1 MHLRSRRAA
10 LPAIL
15 AIGLALAAIAPAAAA
30 GPTVRRLASNL
41 DNPRG
46 VTVGL
51 NGWVYVAQAGRGGSN
66 AGYGAT
72 GKITRFRSGE
82 RQTWRSGLPSVISE
96 EGASG
101 PHGVAQLPD
110 GRVFTV
116 VGGGPENLNTQ
127 FGEVLRVRPGL
138 TVRIADIATYQDTHP
153 DTTDLDMPPNPTDS
167 NPYGLARVGNR
178 LLVTDAGGN
187 ELLIVNPATRGIR
200 TVAKFPNA
208 GAEAVPTTVAVGP
221 DGYWYVGELKG
232 FPFTPGA
239 SRIWRI
245 APWARDVTCDPA
257 ATASQACHLFATGFT
272 SIVSMAFGPDGSL
285 YVIEMV
291 KNGVLGYFT
300 GTDTVGALWKL
311 RRGVKTE
318 ILPGRFTLPGGVA
331 VSRSGNIYVTNKSVS
346 VGTGELL
353 RITP

>member
-1 MHLRSRRAA
+1 M
-10 LPAIL
+10 
-15 AIGLALAAIAPAAAA
+15 AAIAPAAAA

-66 AGYGAT
+66 AGYGTT
-72 GKITRFRSGE
+72 GKITRFRSGV
-82 RQTWRSGLPSVISE
+82 RQTWRSGLPSVIST

-101 PHGVAQLPD
+101 PHGVAQMSD

-116 VGGGPENLNTQ
+116 VGGGPENLNTR

-153 DTTDLDMPPNPTDS
+153 DPTDLEGNPTDS
-167 NPYGLARVGNR
+167 NPYAMVRVGGR

-187 ELLIVNPATRGIR
+187 DLLLINPVTHAIR
-200 TVAKFPNA
+200 TIAKFPNA
-208 GAEAVPTTVAVGP
+208 GGAEAVPTGVAVGP

-232 FPFTPGA
+232 APFTPGT

-272 SIVSMAFGPDGSL
+272 AIVGLAFGRDGSL
-285 YVIEMV
+285 YVVKMV
-291 KNGVLGYFT
+291 KGGLLGFFT

-331 VSRSGNIYVTNKSVS
+331 VSGSGNIYVTNKSVS
-346 VGTGELL
+346 VGAGELL